1 MAASPHPPTLA
12 PHAMTVVGWGALVLT
27 GWLFLAIAWDVASH
41 SQLVSIDAK
50 VAAWLHSHATP
61 TLTQLMLAV
70 SDIHSA
76 VGIAA
81 MSAILAFVMWRM
93 REWWWMLSLFLVVV
107 GGIALNLMLKHAYE
121 RARPHFDD
129 PMISLES
136 FSFPSGHASGAT
148 AFWGIVAAYLVSRY
162 YEPGKREAI
171 VILAIAM
178 VALVALSRMYLG
190 AHYLS
195 DVLAAIASTV
205 AWLVLCLATVRGI
218 VHRRNAKTGP

>member
-1 MAASPHPPTLA
+1 
-12 PHAMTVVGWGALVLT
+12 MTIIGWCALVLT
-27 GWLFLAIAWDVASH
+27 GWLFLAIAWDVANH
-41 SQLVSIDAK
+41 SQLVFLDAK

-70 SDIHSA
+70 SSIHSA
-76 VGIAA
+76 AGIAA
-81 MSAILAFVMWRM
+81 MSAILAFAMWRM
-93 REWWWMLSLFLVVV
+93 REWWWMLSLALVVL
-107 GGIALNLMLKHAYE
+107 GGIALNLLLKQAYE

-148 AFWGIVAAYLVSRY
+148 AFWGIAAAFLVSRH
-162 YEPGKREAI
+162 YERGKREAI
-171 VILAIAM
+171 VWLAIGM

-195 DVLAAIASTV
+195 DVLAAIASTA
-205 AWLVLCLATVRGI
+205 AWLVLCLATVRGV
-218 VHRRNAKTGP
+218 VHRRLARR